1 MRANSR
7 TPDICIM
14 IVPYHNLKEE
24 LERVLLK
31 TGMTEEKSELCAE
44 IFAGNSRDGVY
55 SHGLN
60 RFPLFIKN
68 IGEGLINANA
78 EPVVLSVKGSV
89 ENWDGQLAPGMYT
102 ATKAIDRA
110 VDLAKANG
118 IGLIAV
124 KNTNHW
130 MRGGTYGWQAADKG
144 CIAICGTNAIANMPP
159 WGGKDATLGNN
170 PLVIAVPRSEGHLVL
185 DMAMSQYSYG
195 KLQEHHLA
203 GKKLA
208 HPGGYDDA
216 GNLSHDPQAIMKSK
230 RTLPVGLWK
239 GSGLSLL
246 MDVLVSALS
255 NGNTVSDITASDK
268 EFAVSQFFICI
279 SPGSINESIIE
290 KIIAY
295 AKSSAVI
302 DENSSVRY
310 PGESTLRQRRKSL
323 SEGVYVNEKF
333 WEEVKA
339 L

>member
-1 MRANSR
+1 ML
-7 TPDICIM
+7 
-14 IVPYHNLKEE
+14 VPYNVLEKELKRVLVKSGMKEE
-24 LERVLLK
+24 K
-31 TGMTEEKSELCAE
+31 AQLCAE

-60 RFPLFIKN
+60 RFSQFIKS
-68 IGEGLINANA
+68 IGEGSINVNA
-78 EPVVLSVKGSV
+78 EPEVVSEKGSI
-89 ENWDGQLAPGMYT
+89 ENWDGHLAPGMYT
-102 ATKAIDRA
+102 ATKAISRA
-110 VDLAKANG
+110 VDLAGRNG
-118 IGLIAV
+118 IGLVAV

-144 CIAICGTNAIANMPP
+144 CIAVCGTNSIANMPP

-170 PLVIAVPRSEGHLVL
+170 PLVIAVPRMDGHLVL

-195 KLQEHHLA
+195 KLNEHHLV

-208 HPGGYDDA
+208 HPGGYDNE
-216 GNLSHDPQAIMKSK
+216 GNLSHDPQAIMQTK

-239 GSGLSLL
+239 GSGLSLM

-255 NGNTVSDITASDK
+255 NGNTVSGITATGK
-268 EFAVSQFFICI
+268 ESAVSQFFICI
-279 SPGSINESIIE
+279 SPGTIDERIINEIITF
-290 KIIAY
+290 

-310 PGESTLRQRRKSL
+310 PGESTLRQRLKSL
-323 SEGVYVNEKF
+323 AEGVYVNETI

>member
-1 MRANSR
+1 ML
-7 TPDICIM
+7 
-14 IVPYHNLKEE
+14 VPYKILEKELKRVLVKSGMKEE
-24 LERVLLK
+24 K
-31 TGMTEEKSELCAE
+31 AQLCAE

-60 RFPLFIKN
+60 RFSQFIKS
-68 IGEGLINANA
+68 IGDGSINVNA
-78 EPVVLSVKGSV
+78 EPEVVSEKGSI
-89 ENWDGQLAPGMYT
+89 ENWDGHLAPGMYT
-102 ATKAIDRA
+102 ATKAISRA
-110 VDLAKANG
+110 VDLAGRNG
-118 IGLIAV
+118 IGLVAV

-144 CIAICGTNAIANMPP
+144 CIAICGTNSIANMPP

-170 PLVIAVPRSEGHLVL
+170 PLVIAVPRIDGHLVL

-195 KLQEHHLA
+195 KLNEHHLV

-208 HPGGYDDA
+208 HPGGYDNE
-216 GNLSHDPQAIMKSK
+216 GNLSHDPQAIMQSK

-239 GSGLSLL
+239 GSGLSLM

-255 NGNTVSDITASDK
+255 NGNTVSGITATGK
-268 EFAVSQFFICI
+268 ESAVSQFFICI
-279 SPGSINESIIE
+279 SPGTIDERIINEIITF
-290 KIIAY
+290 

-310 PGESTLRQRRKSL
+310 PGESTLRQRLKSL
-323 SEGVYVNEKF
+323 AEGVYVNETI

>member
-1 MRANSR
+1 ML
-7 TPDICIM
+7 I
-14 IVPYHNLKEE
+14 PYNRLEQELK
-24 LERVLLK
+24 RVLVK
-31 TGMTEEKSELCAE
+31 SGMNDDKAQLCAE
-44 IFAGNSRDGVY
+44 VFAGNSRDGVY

-60 RFPLFIKN
+60 RFPQFIKS
-68 IGEGLINANA
+68 IGEGLINVDA
-78 EPVVLSVKGSV
+78 EPLVLSTKGSI
-89 ENWDGQLAPGMYT
+89 ENWDGQLAPGIYT
-102 ATKAIDRA
+102 ATKAISRA
-110 VDLAKANG
+110 VEIAKENG

-144 CIAICGTNAIANMPP
+144 CIAICGTNSIANMPP

-170 PLVIAVPRSEGHLVL
+170 PLVIAVPRKEGHLVL

-195 KLQEHHLA
+195 KLHEHHLA

-208 HPGGYDDA
+208 HPGGYDDE
-216 GNLSHDPQAIMKSK
+216 GKLSHDPNAIMKSK

-239 GSGLSLL
+239 GSGLSLM

-255 NGNTVSDITASDK
+255 NGKTVSGITATGK
-268 EFAVSQFFICI
+268 ESGVSQFFICI
-279 SPGSINESIIE
+279 SPGSINESIIDE
-290 KIIAY
+290 IITY

-310 PGESTLRQRRKSL
+310 PGESTLRQRNKSL
-323 SEGVYVNEKF
+323 SEGVYVNEKI
-333 WEEVKA
+333 WEEVEG

>member
-1 MRANSR
+1 ML
-7 TPDICIM
+7 
-14 IVPYHNLKEE
+14 VPYKILEKELK
-24 LERVLLK
+24 RVLVK
-31 TGMTEEKSELCAE
+31 SGMMEEKAQLCAE

-60 RFPLFIKN
+60 RFSQFIKS
-68 IGEGLINANA
+68 IGDGSINVNA
-78 EPVVLSVKGSV
+78 EPEVVSEKGSI
-89 ENWDGQLAPGMYT
+89 ENWDGHLAPGMYT
-102 ATKAIDRA
+102 ATKAILRA
-110 VDLAKANG
+110 VELAGRNG
-118 IGLIAV
+118 IGLVAV

-144 CIAICGTNAIANMPP
+144 CIAVCGTNSIANMPP

-170 PLVIAVPRSEGHLVL
+170 PLVIAVPRIDGHLVL

-195 KLQEHHLA
+195 KLNEHHLV

-208 HPGGYDDA
+208 HPGGYDNE
-216 GNLSHDPQAIMKSK
+216 GNLSHDPQAIMQSK

-239 GSGLSLL
+239 GSGLSLM

-255 NGNTVSDITASDK
+255 NGNTVSGITATGK
-268 EFAVSQFFICI
+268 ESAVSQFFICI
-279 SPGSINESIIE
+279 SPGTIDERIINEIITF
-290 KIIAY
+290 

-310 PGESTLRQRRKSL
+310 PGESTLRHRLKSL
-323 SEGVYVNEKF
+323 AEGVYVNETV